1 MPKLKIKLHESHGS
15 MKVWAVTFDSED
27 QASEEDYYLRDGW
40 GSELNTAV
48 SGNVLYVDGDKAE
61 KILKDWFPGREI
73 QVVAAPRD
81 VEQMLLGNY
90 TESLEESKKKE
101 DAAWEP
107 TVKKIKDL
115 KKDEFFT
122 LKPIEYPKESQV
134 WVFDGYDRSDRT
146 YCAIKFSDIGDSR
159 CFKGDKEVYTGFT
172 F

>member
-1 MPKLKIKLHESHGS
+1 MALKIKLHESHGS

>member
-1 MPKLKIKLHESHGS
+1 MSKLKIRLHESHGS

>member
-1 MPKLKIKLHESHGS
+1 MALKIKLHESHGS
-15 MKVWAVTFDSED
+15 MKLWAVTFDSED

>member
-1 MPKLKIKLHESHGS
+1 MALKIKLHE
-15 MKVWAVTFDSED
+15 KELVVPVIAVKCSSPDD
-27 QASEEDYYLRDGW
+27 ASEQDYYLRDGW
-40 GSELNTAV
+40 GPFVNTT
-48 SGNVLYVDGDKAE
+48 VDGDTIYVEDTRGKFPAY
-61 KILKDWFPGREI
+61 KIVSDFFPHNDISFLDATGKIANELRGI
-73 QVVAAPRD
+73 
-81 VEQMLLGNY
+81 VEHKN
-90 TESLEESKKKE
+90 E

-107 TVKKIKDL
+107 TVKKIKNL

-146 YCAIKFSDIGDSR
+146 YCAIKFSDIGDSY

>member
-1 MPKLKIKLHESHGS
+1 MALKIKLHESHGS
-15 MKVWAVTFDSED
+15 MKVWAVTFDSDD

>member
-1 MPKLKIKLHESHGS
+1 

-81 VEQMLLGNY
+81 VEQMLLGNF
-90 TESLEESKKKE
+90 TETLGESKKKE